1 MKAPVHIRRHVLRV
15 RWRLVVSVA
24 VGLVAFLLMPHS
36 WRLPT
41 KLLLAW
47 DALTLVY
54 IVAKGYLISRSS
66 VATCRKRA
74 ALYDEGDWIILLVT
88 LGGAMASIAAIVAE
102 LAASRSTGVSF
113 PFSVALTVATLALS
127 WTFTHLIF
135 ALHYANLYYR
145 SDRNGGHGGL
155 AFPGEREPDYRDF
168 LYYSFVIATSAQTA
182 DVATVSPEMRRTTL
196 VHCIVAFVFNSAIL
210 ALMINIGAGM
220 I

>member
-1 MKAPVHIRRHVLRV
+1 
-15 RWRLVVSVA
+15 
-24 VGLVAFLLMPHS
+24 
-36 WRLPT
+36 
-41 KLLLAW
+41 
-47 DALTLVY
+47 
-54 IVAKGYLISRSS
+54 
-66 VATCRKRA
+66 
-74 ALYDEGDWIILLVT
+74 
-88 LGGAMASIAAIVAE
+88 MASIAAIVAE
-102 LAASRSTGVSF
+102 LAAARTTGVSF

-182 DVATVSPEMRRTTL
+182 DVATVSPAMRRTTL

-210 ALMINIGAGM
+210 ALMIGAAGLALFAATGVTSGDLLESVRFFGGGARTHSLVM
-220 I
+220 AYQTKTVRFVDTVARGQAADLEQQRARGASGSAARTR